1 MGRIL
6 AWRRFSAKV
15 RGVGWQR
22 KICAWLGVQRVL
34 AIYQERD
41 ESMNRV
47 LLSLIRGNRA
57 AVGFAAIAPILVIA
71 VALALVPPAL
81 AQSTTD
87 SLALPAAEDAAPPAI
102 ADPPADAPIDGIAP
116 LTTAASGSASDD
128 SAEDRSGWVRSGD
141 VETDTANPRDKV
153 LEVPQVVDPANA
165 QSSGDPGQAARDGN
179 SSSDDQVGSI
189 DDYQDEED
197 AGVAGGYVNQIP
209 RGNMNLYGI
218 NTGRMSPGINSAFG
232 PGYVPANPSGPN
244 IALPSGNGMNT
255 AVGSTSPML
264 PHNMPPSPG
273 GWWIRAR

>member
-1 MGRIL
+1 
-6 AWRRFSAKV
+6 
-15 RGVGWQR
+15 
-22 KICAWLGVQRVL
+22 
-34 AIYQERD
+34 
-41 ESMNRV
+41 MNRI

-57 AVGFAAIAPILVIA
+57 AVGFAAIAPILVMA
-71 VALALVPPAL
+71 VVLALVPPTL

-87 SLALPAAEDAAPPAI
+87 TLALSAAEDASPPAI

-116 LTTAASGSASDD
+116 LTKAASGSASDD

-165 QSSGDPGQAARDGN
+165 QPSGDTGQAARDGN

-197 AGVAGGYVNQIP
+197 TGVYINQIP
-209 RGNMNLYGI
+209 QGGVNAYGI

-232 PGYVPANPSGPN
+232 RGYVPTNPSGPN

-255 AVGSTSPML
+255 AVGSSSPML